1 MSSSMSKQG
10 IPGFSGPDMPEEADL
25 YRCVHCGLCLSSCP
39 TYMETGRET
48 QSPRGRIALM
58 RAVSE
63 GRLEIT
69 PRVVSHWESCLECR
83 ACEAMCPS
91 GVPYGR
97 LMERTRAQVAR
108 QHKRS
113 LMQKITAKLFLRWAL
128 PHRRRL
134 AFGVSLLRAY
144 QRTGMRRLMQR
155 SLLRVL
161 PRRIAALEAQL
172 PYVSRRNF
180 GPRREAH
187 AAQRE
192 TRMRV
197 GLLSGCVMP
206 LLQGDTMEAAVRVLT
221 RNGCEVAVPMGQGC
235 CGALNIHA
243 GDIEMGRRL
252 ARRNIDTFL
261 EAGVERIVVVSA
273 GCGSAMK
280 EYAQLLRDDPAYAG
294 KAARFADMTADVTEL
309 LASLP
314 LDPPQG
320 DVRLR
325 ATYQDPCHL
334 VHAQRIS
341 QPPRAILRSIPGL
354 EFVEMEDSS
363 RCCGGAGT
371 YSMLQ
376 RDLSSR
382 LLRSKMEKVGAATPD
397 LVVTAN
403 PGCVMQLDTGVRAQG
418 LDARVVHVV
427 DVLDMAYQAEDAP
440 SR

>member
-1 MSSSMSKQG
+1 MTTPASTQRP
-10 IPGFSGPDMPEEADL
+10 PGFTGPDMPEEADL
-25 YRCVHCGLCLSSCP
+25 YRCVHCGLCLSACP

-58 RAVSE
+58 RAVTE
-63 GRLEIT
+63 GRIEIT

-108 QHKRS
+108 KRKRS
-113 LMQKITAKLFLRWAL
+113 FMQKIMAQAFLRWVL
-128 PHRRRL
+128 PYQRRL
-134 AFGVSLLRAY
+134 AFGVFLLRLY
-144 QRTGMRRLMQR
+144 ERSGVRWLKQRTVLRL
-155 SLLRVL
+155 L
-161 PRRIAALEAQL
+161 PRRIASLEEQL
-172 PYVSRRNF
+172 PHVTGPSF
-180 GPRREAH
+180 GPSRH
-187 AAQRE
+187 PYPAQGSL
-192 TRMRV
+192 RMKV

-206 LLQGDTMEAAVRVLT
+206 LIQGDTMQAAVRVLT
-221 RNGCEVAVPMGQGC
+221 RNGCQVSVPVGQGC
-235 CGALNIHA
+235 CGALNVHA
-243 GDIEMGRRL
+243 GDLETARRL

-261 EAGVERIVVVSA
+261 ASGVQRIVTVSA

-280 EYAQLLRDDPAYAG
+280 EYAQLLQDDPAYVE
-294 KAARFADMTADVTEL
+294 KASRFAGMTEDVTEFL
-309 LASLP
+309 TALP

-320 DVRLR
+320 EVRLR

-341 QPPRAILRSIPGL
+341 QPPRQLLQSIPSL

-382 LLRSKMEKVGAATPD
+382 LLRNKMERVTATAPD
-397 LVVTAN
+397 LIVTAN
-403 PGCVMQLDTGVRAQG
+403 PGCMMQLETGVRTQG
-418 LDARVVHVV
+418 LDAQVTHIV
-427 DVLDMAYQAEDAP
+427 DVLDMAYRAGDAP
-440 SR
+440 

>member
-1 MSSSMSKQG
+1 MSTKG
-10 IPGFSGPDMPEEADL
+10 IPGFSGPDIPEEADL

-134 AFGVSLLRAY
+134 ALGVSLLRAY
-144 QRTGMRRLMQR
+144 QRTGMRRLVQR

-180 GPRREAH
+180 GPQREAH
-187 AAQRE
+187 SAQRE

-294 KAARFADMTADVTEL
+294 KAARFADMTVDVTEL

-320 DVRLR
+320 EVPLR

-341 QPPRAILRSIPGL
+341 QPPRSH
-354 EFVEMEDSS
+354 SS
-363 RCCGGAGT
+363 QHPRLGIRRDGR
-371 YSMLQ
+371 LQ
-376 RDLSSR
+376 P
-382 LLRSKMEKVGAATPD
+382 LLRWRWNLLHAAT
-397 LVVTAN
+397 
-403 PGCVMQLDTGVRAQG
+403 
-418 LDARVVHVV
+418 
-427 DVLDMAYQAEDAP
+427 
-440 SR
+440 